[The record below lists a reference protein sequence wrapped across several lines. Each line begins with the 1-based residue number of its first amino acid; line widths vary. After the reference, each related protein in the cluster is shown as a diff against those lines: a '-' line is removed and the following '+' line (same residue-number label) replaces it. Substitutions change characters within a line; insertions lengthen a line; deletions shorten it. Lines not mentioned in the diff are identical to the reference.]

1 MLRAAHVRAEAG
13 CTQVPLFPAGGQ
25 QAEQQLQQG
34 RVRKSPSPDR
44 GATGGTA
51 STTSTTTTT
60 TATAATA
67 TTSTTSMAAT
77 TSTTTTTSYQHQ
89 QLLQHHQQQ
98 QARPVHM
105 ILFYILPLGMGK
117 GELCTC
123 HVECACVCVC
133 SSVMF
138 SHENMGECQ
147 SSTAAYT
154 LSRIES
160 NGAQVEL
167 CCS

>member
-89 QLLQHHQQQ
+89 QLLQHQQQ
-98 QARPVHM
+98 VHHCGHT
-105 ILFYILPLGMGK
+105 ILFTSFPK
-117 GELCTC
+117 VGEGDLCIC
-123 HVECACVCVC
+123 HV
-133 SSVMF
+133 
-138 SHENMGECQ
+138 
-147 SSTAAYT
+147 
-154 LSRIES
+154 
-160 NGAQVEL
+160 
-167 CCS
+167 